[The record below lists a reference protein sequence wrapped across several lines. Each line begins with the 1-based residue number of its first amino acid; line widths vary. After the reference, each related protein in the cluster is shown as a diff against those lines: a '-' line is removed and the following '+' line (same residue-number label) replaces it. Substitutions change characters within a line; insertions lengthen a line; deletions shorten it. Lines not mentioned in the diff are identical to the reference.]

1 MNQTETTGVF
11 RGLAPMLTNRTVIM
25 TIAAAANDCLLV
37 SIIPRKN
44 KDDENDVLTTPLCV
58 TGTTEEL
65 DRDLPGQVREFV
77 EVHTATASN
86 IERIR
91 QELAAA
97 EQAVEEARKEKLK
110 GKKAPPPAEKPATPP
125 KPEPQGTLGLFDV
138 AESTEATP
146 SPAGDLAEVAQ

>member
-1 MNQTETTGVF
+1 MNQTETRGVF

-25 TIAAAANDCLLV
+25 TIAAAANDCFMV
-37 SIIPRKN
+37 SIIPKKI

-58 TGTTEEL
+58 TGTAEEL
-65 DRDLPGQVREFV
+65 DRDLPGQIREFV

-97 EQAVEEARKEKLK
+97 EKDVEEARKEKLK
-110 GKKAPPPAEKPATPP
+110 GKKASPVEKPATPQ
-125 KPEPQGTLGLFDV
+125 KPEPQGTLRLFDV
-138 AESTEATP
+138 VDSAEAVL
-146 SPAGDLAEVAQ
+146 SPTGDLVEVAQ

>member
-1 MNQTETTGVF
+1 MSQTETRGVF

-25 TIAAAANDCLLV
+25 TIAAAANDCFMV
-37 SIIPRKN
+37 SIIPKKV

-58 TGTTEEL
+58 TGTAEEL
-65 DRDLPGQVREFV
+65 DRDLPGQIRAFV

-86 IERIR
+86 IEQIK

-97 EQAVEEARKEKLK
+97 EKTADEARKEKLR
-110 GKKAPPPAEKPATPP
+110 GKKTPPADKPAIPQ

-138 AESTEATP
+138 AESAEAVL
-146 SPAGDLAEVAQ
+146 SPTGDLAEVAP